1 MTAESMEKVASAY
14 ETIEHDGRLAGSDAW
29 WLLTPAEMLGDAAKC
44 KKCDKTD
51 FEKETD
57 IMDVWFDSGVTH
69 SAVVDA
75 RPYLKGTPV
84 ELYLEGSD
92 QHRGWFQSSLLT
104 SVALHGRAPYKT
116 VVTHGF
122 VVDETGRKM
131 SKSLG
136 NIVEP
141 QQVIKN
147 MVLMFCVS
155 GWLQSITQTIFAV
168 AKSACPT
175 CRCV

>member
-1 MTAESMEKVASAY
+1 Y
-14 ETIEHDGRLAGSDAW
+14 L
-29 WLLTPAEMLGDAAKC
+29 LGDSAKC
-44 KKCDKTD
+44 SKCGANE

-69 SAVVDA
+69 SAVIDQ
-75 RPYLKGTPV
+75 RPELRGTPC

-104 SVALHGRAPYKT
+104 SVATRGRAPYKT
-116 VVTHGF
+116 VLTHGF

-136 NIVEP
+136 NV
-141 QQVIKN
+141 V
-147 MVLMFCVS
+147 
-155 GWLQSITQTIFAV
+155 
-168 AKSACPT
+168 
-175 CRCV
+175 